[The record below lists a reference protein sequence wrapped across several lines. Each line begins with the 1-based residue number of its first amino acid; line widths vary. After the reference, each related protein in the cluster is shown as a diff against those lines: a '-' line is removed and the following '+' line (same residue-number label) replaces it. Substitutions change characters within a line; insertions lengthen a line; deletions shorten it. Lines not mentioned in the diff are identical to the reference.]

1 MNETTVNLDTMSNEV
16 IESGLRETRLS
27 DMAEGAC
34 GPANNSLETDKADMR
49 FDGFRADEFHGMEP
63 VPLQMIRM
71 IASALQGGRMPT
83 SSPHNM
89 RTILENDPNLQNLF
103 CYNSLTETV
112 ELRCN
117 YWGRTIAD
125 KRRIRPGAVVDSSLK
140 DRDLEEIA
148 MYINQTY
155 ELYNIDALKLAIN
168 TVAYKTTYDPIVDKI
183 ENTPWDGTRRADN
196 MIAKY
201 FGTANGIDYVT
212 EVSHKWLLG
221 ALMRVMEPGCKV
233 DTALVLKGEQ
243 GIGKSTFLRMLSL
256 GYFDDC
262 IDSLTSRDDK
272 IKLRKA
278 WIIEFGEGVATG
290 AATTAK
296 VKQYLSAQ
304 EDSYRSPYGHV
315 SESHQRHC
323 AFAITTNDDAFLK
336 DTTGSRRFMIIDAEA
351 TASKPWNMTSEE
363 VLQVWAEVKTWYD
376 QGDRNVVLSEYARK
390 QASEVAEMHREQ
402 DPYEDAIVS
411 YLSMYVPENWDE
423 MSKSERIA
431 YKMRYESGMSSG
443 NFEIT
448 KATTSQLWNEALREV
463 GTPSRKDAI
472 RIGKIVC
479 DLMKWKKTKNVTI
492 SGYTPNSRG
501 FTRQ

>member
-27 DMAEGAC
+27 DIAEGAC
-34 GPANNSLETDKADMR
+34 GPANSGLETDKADMR
-49 FDGFRADEFHGMEP
+49 FDGFRADEFHGMET
-63 VPLQMIRM
+63 VPLQIVRM
-71 IASALQGGRMPT
+71 IASVLQGGRMPT

-272 IKLRKA
+272 LKLRKA

-336 DTTGSRRFMIIDAEA
+336 DMTGSRRFMVIDAEA
-351 TASKPWNMTSEE
+351 TDNKPWRITNDEA
-363 VLQVWAEVKTWYD
+363 LQIWAEVKTWYD
-376 QGDRNVVLSEYARK
+376 QGDRNIVLSEYARK
-390 QASEVAEMHREQ
+390 KAAEVAEMHREQ
-402 DPYEDAIVS
+402 DPYEDAIMS
-411 YLSMYVPENWDE
+411 YLSMKVPAGWDK
-423 MSKSERIA
+423 MSKSERIT
-431 YKMRYESGMSSG
+431 YKRRHDAGMASGD
-443 NFEIT
+443 FDIV
-448 KATTSQLWNEALREV
+448 KTTTAQLWNEALNE
-463 GTPSRKDAI
+463 TEKPSQKDAR
-472 RIGKIVC
+472 RIGDVLC
-479 DLMKWKKTKNVTI
+479 GLMGWKKEQHVSIT
-492 SGYTPNSRG
+492 GYPRSRG